1 MSNNPS
7 QDPIIE
13 TYMKVSPIMPVMV
26 IDDLAK
32 ALPLADALMNG
43 GINVLEVTL
52 RTECALEAIA
62 LIRRERPRA
71 VVAAGTVLNP
81 EHAEQA
87 VSAGAHFSVSPGLT
101 LELARQTSLPLLPG
115 VATASEVMQAM
126 EWGFTFLKFFPAV
139 PAGGV
144 SALKGIGGPLPQ
156 ARFCPTGGI
165 DAKNAADFLRL
176 SNVLCVGGSW
186 VAPSDLMAK
195 GQWDDITALCQSSLN
210 ALKEALQ

>member
-87 VSAGAHFSVSPGLT
+87 VSAGAHFAVSPGLT

>member
-1 MSNNPS
+1 
-7 QDPIIE
+7 
-13 TYMKVSPIMPVMV
+13 MKVSPIMPVMV
-26 IDDLAK
+26 IDDMAK
-32 ALPLADALMNG
+32 ALPLADALMAG

-52 RTECALEAIA
+52 RTDCALEAIS

-81 EHAEQA
+81 KHAEQA
-87 VSAGAHFSVSPGLT
+87 ASAGAHFAVSPGLT
-101 LELARQTSLPLLPG
+101 PELSRQTSLPLLPG

-126 EWGFTFLKFFPAV
+126 EWGFTYLKFFPAV

-144 SALKGIGGPLPQ
+144 AALKGIGGPLPQ

-195 GQWDDITALCQSSLN
+195 GQWDDITTLCQSSLN